1 MAVPYNPAS
10 GRWTFVSDR
19 TPTAFSSEHQK
30 SPIVTNFII
39 FSIEGKSILRGLKHK
54 SMITGP
60 TTKSI
65 TIFMLFNL
73 TKIVTVIIDRIITI
87 AIMV

>member
-30 SPIVTNFII
+30 SPIVTNFMI
-39 FSIEGKSILRGLKHK
+39 FSIEHKFIRLELKHK
-54 SMITGP
+54 STKIGP
-60 TTKSI
+60 TTKLI
-65 TIFMLFNL
+65 TIYTISSL
-73 TKIVTVIIDRIITI
+73 TKMPIVIDHII